1 MLSIS
6 TTSTGCF
13 GTNENYRVFLYSIGK
28 GLKHH
33 VFLFINS
40 KTHVVL
46 SKMGGV
52 WPASLMS
59 YRFRWSWS
67 AQLLLFVHS

>member
-13 GTNENYRVFLYSIGK
+13 GANKNYRVFLYSIGK

-33 VFLFINS
+33 VFISLIVKPMLFYLKWAES
-40 KTHVVL
+40 GKPAYVL
-46 SKMGGV
+46 
-52 WPASLMS
+52 
-59 YRFRWSWS
+59 
-67 AQLLLFVHS
+67 